1 MDSPG
6 CCRNGHGIPDA
17 RIPDSNWQSNPVRLS
32 YIFGYRMRLY
42 TAGSKQYA
50 FSDNPAGNGGKQCES
65 DSSRKQS
72 PVPPNVPGRIQ
83 FLLRS

>member
-32 YIFGYRMRLY
+32 YIFGYREIIR
-42 TAGSKQYA
+42 AGHTPSIADSKRQV
-50 FSDNPAGNGGKQCES
+50 DHGAGKRFMPYS
-65 DSSRKQS
+65 LFD
-72 PVPPNVPGRIQ
+72 
-83 FLLRS
+83 